1 MQTTL
6 DYRRENLRKL
16 IEQWGG
22 PLPLSKK
29 LGYANASFL
38 VQMAGPHP
46 TREVS
51 EKTARTIEM
60 KLELPTLWMDEAPPS
75 GKSTKVNKPDASGK
89 KNLHKDYGER
99 VDTTVVAEVIRY
111 VGQTAEDMGVK
122 LTHAKLAD
130 VVTLVYSDLRQT
142 GELRVE
148 YVKQLLQ
155 LLK

>member
-60 KLELPTLWMDEAPPS
+60 KLELPTLSFYSLHANTNS
-75 GKSTKVNKPDASGK
+75 SKSSSVDSVKVP
-89 KNLHKDYGER
+89 R
-99 VDTTVVAEVIRY
+99 
-111 VGQTAEDMGVK
+111 
-122 LTHAKLAD
+122 LTP
-130 VVTLVYSDLRQT
+130 
-142 GELRVE
+142 
-148 YVKQLLQ
+148 
-155 LLK
+155 